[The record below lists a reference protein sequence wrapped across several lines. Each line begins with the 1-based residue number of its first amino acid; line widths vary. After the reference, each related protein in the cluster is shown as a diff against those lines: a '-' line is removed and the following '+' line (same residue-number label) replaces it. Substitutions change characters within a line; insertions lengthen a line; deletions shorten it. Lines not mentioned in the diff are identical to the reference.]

1 MSPDAWMV
9 RIFAEPVI
17 LMVKA
22 QILVNVENVE
32 EQVIGIEDSIFIGMN
47 MIISVAIQHSFIALG
62 TIFFPS
68 QNWNLFIEKLHYPV
82 INIPEYLNNYID

>member
-17 LMVKA
+17 LMVMA

-47 MIISVAIQHSFIALG
+47 MIISLANQHSLKTLG

-68 QNWNLFIEKLHYPV
+68 QNWNLFIEKLHNPV
-82 INIPEYLNNYID
+82 IHSGIPE